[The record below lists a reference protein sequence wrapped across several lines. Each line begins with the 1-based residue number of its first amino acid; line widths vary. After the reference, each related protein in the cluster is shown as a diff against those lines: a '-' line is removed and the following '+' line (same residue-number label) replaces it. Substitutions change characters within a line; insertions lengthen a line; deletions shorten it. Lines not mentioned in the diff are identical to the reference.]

1 MLKSLF
7 PTNIGIYRNDNHL
20 LDKPKILSLVNIDGG
35 GEKNEMSDL
44 LNHYGQESKNKG
56 LDLKGLEH
64 LKEWVCSCVK
74 DYIQTGMGLNVESNI
89 IPINSWLNVCGP
101 GGKQFP
107 HSHSNSLCCVTY
119 YVNFIPNLHS
129 NLFFAKT
136 QHEPHNPYLEF
147 NPNEYYKVREEI
159 NIEEGMLVVWPGH
172 MIHGYNPCMV
182 GNRVSLSM
190 NFMPEVVMGS
200 TYGFRVSP
208 IE

>member
-7 PTNIGIYRNDNHL
+7 PTNIGIYRNENHL
-20 LDKPKILSLVNIDGG
+20 LDKPKLLSFANIDNSG
-35 GEKNEMSDL
+35 KNELSDL

-56 LDLKGLEH
+56 LDLKEVGQF
-64 LKEWVCSCVK
+64 KDWVCSCVK
-74 DYIQTGMGLNVESNI
+74 DYVETGMGLSIESDI
-89 IPINSWLNVCGP
+89 IPINSWLNVCGA

-119 YVNFIPNLHS
+119 YVNFVPDAHS
-129 NLFFAKT
+129 NLFFIKT
-136 QHEPHNPYLEF
+136 HDEPKNPYLEF
-147 NPNEYYKVREEI
+147 VQNQNYKIHEEI
-159 NIEEGMLVVWPGH
+159 KVEEGMLVVWPGH

-200 TYGFRVSP
+200 TYGFKVSP
-208 IE
+208 IV